1 MPEGGRTSF
10 EHELEKKLKVLD
22 ANIKVPEIPDAQ
34 AIFERAE
41 VRKRKIEPLHI
52 MRFVAAAAAVVLICV
67 SIPAE
72 KYFAPK
78 PQAGDSNMVMLSK
91 NHNEAA
97 SESGDAPGEMETA
110 SESEYYGVVSSPQL
124 GSGNGGSNNENGS
137 GEGSALTVQAALEE
151 YFSERSD
158 AGENKNERADT
169 DKASGSFSSS
179 LNKKRTAD
187 IEINDDSVS
196 IMLYDV
202 SGQSEILSALWVEGS
217 FESAEIIEGYYVI
230 TVSKAVTEEDFESG
244 YYMPMVG
251 SQEGGAGY
259 ISESEV
265 YIDGP
270 LTEGKFT
277 ITVSINIENGGYE
290 VYATLV

>member
-41 VRKRKIEPLHI
+41 TKKRKVEPLHI
-52 MRFVAAAAAVVLICV
+52 MRFAAAAAAVVLICV
-67 SIPAE
+67 SIPAA

-78 PQAGDSNMVMLSK
+78 AQSSDMAAFSK
-91 NHNEAA
+91 EYNEAA
-97 SESGDAPGEMETA
+97 PGIAEEPGETETA
-110 SESEYYGVVSSPQL
+110 PESEYYGVVSSPQF
-124 GSGNGGSNNENGS
+124 GSGKGSSNDEYVD
-137 GEGSALTVQAALEE
+137 EGSALTVRSALEE
-151 YFSERSD
+151 YFSEHKN
-158 AGENKNERADT
+158 AENGENQSSDT

-179 LNKKRTAD
+179 LNKKRTVD

-196 IMLYDV
+196 LMLYDV

-217 FESAEIIEGYYVI
+217 FESAEIIEGYYVL
-230 TVSKAVTEEDFESG
+230 TVSKIVTEEDFESG

-251 SQEGGAGY
+251 SPEGGAGY
-259 ISESEV
+259 ISEDEV

-290 VYATLV
+290 IYATLV

>member
-1 MPEGGRTSF
+1 MPEDGRTSF
-10 EHELEKKLKVLD
+10 EYELEKKLKVLD

-78 PQAGDSNMVMLSK
+78 AQSSDMAAFSK
-91 NHNEAA
+91 EYNEAA
-97 SESGDAPGEMETA
+97 PESGEAPGEMETA
-110 SESEYYGVVSSPQL
+110 SESEYYGVVSSPQF

-151 YFSERSD
+151 YFSERND